1 VGAVAAL
8 GARHDGMITAT
19 LAIQDDLPEWLRVTA
34 LGDVAGDT
42 ACRRYGVSAERCGPG
57 AWSEG
62 AAGRAGICTAVW
74 FAVSRPTA
82 FERGRFPPDGRQGH
96 EWRVRRG
103 YRAGPSCCLGIVC
116 PRACPRYSLLMGESV
131 RNSEPS
137 PTDQIGRAGRR
148 AARRSTRVSAKHQVT
163 IPAPA
168 FEGAGLAVGDRLKA
182 KPMGAGKV
190 LLERVESSV
199 SSYAGVLTGVW
210 DNDELERLRNEWD

>member
-1 VGAVAAL
+1 MNPTTRRLRGTWRL
-8 GARHDGMITAT
+8 LLRSQCI
-19 LAIQDDLPEWLRVTA
+19 WLRS
-34 LGDVAGDT
+34 
-42 ACRRYGVSAERCGPG
+42 GVSAIRRECERCRPG
-57 AWSEG
+57 AWREG
-62 AAGRAGICTAVW
+62 AAGKVGTSTAVW
-74 FAVSRPTA
+74 FAISRPTA
-82 FERGRFPPDGRQGH
+82 FERGRVPSRWPPGGRRMEGRQP
-96 EWRVRRG
+96 VRRG
-103 YRAGPSCCLGIVC
+103 YRAGLSCCLGIVC

-137 PTDQIGRAGRR
+137 PTDQIARAGRR

>member
-1 VGAVAAL
+1 
-8 GARHDGMITAT
+8 
-19 LAIQDDLPEWLRVTA
+19 
-34 LGDVAGDT
+34 
-42 ACRRYGVSAERCGPG
+42 
-57 AWSEG
+57 
-62 AAGRAGICTAVW
+62 
-74 FAVSRPTA
+74 
-82 FERGRFPPDGRQGH
+82 
-96 EWRVRRG
+96 
-103 YRAGPSCCLGIVC
+103 
-116 PRACPRYSLLMGESV
+116 MGESV
-131 RNSEPS
+131 RNSEPR

-210 DNDELERLRNEWD
+210 DDDELERLRNEWD